1 MKVTI
6 LGAGAI
12 AGAHAQA
19 IRALAAHGGPA
30 GVELTHVVD
39 LDADRAAAF
48 AAEHDVPHHGTDLQA
63 LLDAGEV
70 DVVHVCTPPSVH
82 LDAAVAALRAGAHVV
97 VEKPAVLSLAEADA
111 LADAERQAVD
121 AGLPGRFT
129 QVVQHRFGAGIQR
142 LRRFLDDGTLG
153 RAYVAQCD
161 TLWFRTPEY
170 FDVPWR
176 GRFDTE
182 GGGTTMG
189 HGIHQFDLLLAV
201 LGPWTE
207 VRAMAG
213 RLARHT
219 DTEDVSTALVRFAG
233 GTMATITNSAI
244 SPRQTSRLRFD
255 TEAATVELEH
265 LYGYDDS
272 SWTVTPVEGREDV
285 AEAWAADA
293 ASSASSAGSV
303 DGGASGHLAQLVP
316 TYQALA
322 EGRTPPVTVADTRAT
337 LELAAAIYRSAF
349 TDVTVRAG
357 EIVAGDPFH
366 ASMAG
371 TGTPW
376 PPVKDVLA

>member
-12 AGAHAQA
+12 AGAHADA
-19 IRALAAHGGPA
+19 IRGLAAHGGPD

-39 LDADRAAAF
+39 VDARRAAAF
-48 AAEHDVPHHGTDLQA
+48 AAEHGVPHHGTDLQA
-63 LLDAGEV
+63 LLDAGLV
-70 DVVHVCTPPSVH
+70 DAVHICTPPSVH
-82 LDAAVAALRAGAHVV
+82 LDAALAALRAGAHVV

-111 LADAERQAVD
+111 LAAAERQAID

-129 QVVQHRFGAGIQR
+129 QIVQHRFGAGIQR
-142 LRRFLDDGTLG
+142 LRRLLDDGTLG
-153 RAYVAQCD
+153 PAYVAQCD

-170 FDVPWR
+170 FEVPWR

-213 RLARHT
+213 RLARRT
-219 DTEDVSTALVRFAG
+219 DTEDVSTALVRFAS
-233 GTMATITNSAI
+233 GTMTTITNSAI

-265 LYGYDDS
+265 LYGYDDA
-272 SWTVTPVEGREDV
+272 SWTVTPVAGREDV
-285 AEAWAADA
+285 AEVWAADVA
-293 ASSASSAGSV
+293 LTR

-316 TYQALA
+316 TYRALA

-349 TDVTVRAG
+349 TDATVRAG
-357 EIVAGDPFH
+357 EIVEGDPFH

-376 PPVKDVLA
+376 PPVR

>member
-12 AGAHAQA
+12 AGAHAA
-19 IRALAAHGGPA
+19 ALAALPAHGIDG
-30 GVELTHVVD
+30 GELTHVVD
-39 LDADRAAAF
+39 VDARRAERF
-48 AAEHDVPHHGTDLQA
+48 AADHGVPHHGTDLRA

-70 DVVHVCTPPSVH
+70 DCVHVCTPPAAH
-82 LDAAVAALRAGAHVV
+82 LDVSVAALRAGVHVV

-111 LADAERQAVD
+111 LAAAEREAAA

-129 QVVQHRFGAGIQR
+129 QIVQHRFGAGIPR
-142 LRRFLDDGTLG
+142 LRRFLADGTLG
-153 RAYVAQCD
+153 PAYVAQCD
-161 TLWFRTPEY
+161 TLWFRTPAY
-170 FDVPWR
+170 FEVPWR

-201 LGPWTE
+201 LGPWVE

-219 DTEDVSTALVRFAG
+219 DTEDVSTALVRFAN

-244 SPRQTSRLRFD
+244 SPRQTSRLRVD

-272 SWTVTPVEGREDV
+272 SWTVTPVDGREDV
-285 AEAWAADA
+285 GEAWAADA
-293 ASSASSAGSV
+293 ARSA

-316 TYQALA
+316 TYRALVA
-322 EGRTPPVTVADTRAT
+322 GEPCPVTVADARDT
-337 LELAAAIYRSAF
+337 LELAAAIYKSAF
-349 TDVTVRAG
+349 TGAIVRAG
-357 EIVAGDPFH
+357 EIGEGDPFH

-371 TGTPW
+371 TGAPW
-376 PPVKDVLA
+376 PPTGETLRASGVA

>member
-12 AGAHAQA
+12 AGAHVDAV
-19 IRALAAHGGPA
+19 RALAAHGGPDGA
-30 GVELTHVVD
+30 EVTHVVD
-39 LDADRAAAF
+39 VDAGRAAAF
-48 AAEHDVPHHGTDLQA
+48 AAEHGVPHHGTDLQA
-63 LLDAGEV
+63 LLDAGQV
-70 DVVHVCTPPSVH
+70 DVVHICTPPSVH
-82 LDAAVAALRAGAHVV
+82 LQAALAALRAGAHVV

-111 LADAERQAVD
+111 LAAAERQAID

-129 QVVQHRFGAGIQR
+129 QIVQHRFGAGIQR
-142 LRRFLDDGTLG
+142 LRRLLDDGTLG
-153 RAYVAQCD
+153 AAYVAQCD

-170 FDVPWR
+170 FEVPWR

-233 GTMATITNSAI
+233 GTMATITNSAV

-265 LYGYDDS
+265 LYGYDDT
-272 SWTVTPVEGREDV
+272 SWIVTPVAGREDV

-293 ASSASSAGSV
+293 ESSGTSV

-316 TYQALA
+316 TYRALA

-337 LELAAAIYRSAF
+337 LELAAAIYKSAF
-349 TDVTVRAG
+349 TDATVRAG
-357 EIVAGDPFH
+357 EIVEGDPFH

-376 PPVKDVLA
+376 PPVKDVPTAV

>member
-12 AGAHAQA
+12 AGAHVEAV
-19 IRALAAHGGPA
+19 RALAAHGGPG
-30 GVELTHVVD
+30 GVEVTHVVD
-39 LDADRAAAF
+39 VDAGRAAAF
-48 AAEHDVPHHGTDLQA
+48 AAEHGVPHHGTDLQA

-82 LDAAVAALRAGAHVV
+82 LDAAVAALRSGAHVV

-111 LADAERQAVD
+111 LAAAERQAID

-129 QVVQHRFGAGIQR
+129 QIVQHRFGAGIRR
-142 LRRFLDDGTLG
+142 LRRLLDDGTLG
-153 RAYVAQCD
+153 PAYVAQCD

-170 FDVPWR
+170 FAVPWR

-219 DTEDVSTALVRFAG
+219 DTEDVSTALVRFAS
-233 GTMATITNSAI
+233 GTMATIANSAI

-272 SWTVTPVEGREDV
+272 SWTVTPVAGRDDV
-285 AEAWAADA
+285 AEAWAADVA
-293 ASSASSAGSV
+293 ASATSV

-316 TYQALA
+316 TYRALA
-322 EGRTPPVTVADTRAT
+322 AGQIPPVTVADTRAT
-337 LELAAAIYRSAF
+337 LELAAAIYKSAF
-349 TDVTVRAG
+349 TGAAVQAG
-357 EIVAGDPFH
+357 EIVEGDPFH

-376 PPVKDVLA
+376 PATKR

>member
-12 AGAHAQA
+12 AGAHVEAV
-19 IRALAAHGGPA
+19 RALAAHGGPG
-30 GVELTHVVD
+30 GVEVTHVVD
-39 LDADRAAAF
+39 VDADRAAAF
-48 AAEHDVPHHGTDLQA
+48 AAAHGVPHHSTDLQA

-70 DVVHVCTPPSVH
+70 DVVHICTPPSVH
-82 LDAAVAALRAGAHVV
+82 LQAAVAALRAGAHVV

-111 LADAERQAVD
+111 LAAAERQAID

-129 QVVQHRFGAGIQR
+129 QIVQHRFGAGIQR
-142 LRRFLDDGTLG
+142 LRRLLDDGTLG
-153 RAYVAQCD
+153 AAYVAQCD
-161 TLWFRTPEY
+161 TLWFRTPDY
-170 FDVPWR
+170 FAVPWR

-219 DTEDVSTALVRFAG
+219 DTEDVSTALVRFAS

-265 LYGYDDS
+265 LYGYDDT
-272 SWTVTPVEGREDV
+272 SWTVTPVAGREDV
-285 AEAWAADA
+285 AEAWAADVA
-293 ASSASSAGSV
+293 ASATSV

-316 TYQALA
+316 TYRAFTAGDVL
-322 EGRTPPVTVADTRAT
+322 PVTVADTRAT
-337 LELAAAIYRSAF
+337 LELAAAIYKSAF
-349 TDVTVRAG
+349 TDAIVRAG
-357 EIVAGDPFH
+357 EIVDGDPFH

-376 PPVKDVLA
+376 PPVKDVPAAV

>member
-12 AGAHAQA
+12 AGAHAEA
-19 IRALAAHGGPA
+19 LGALAAHGGPD

-39 LDADRAAAF
+39 VDADRAASF
-48 AAEHDVPHHGTDLQA
+48 AAEHGVPQHGTDLQA

-82 LDAAVAALRAGAHVV
+82 LAAATAALRAGAHVV
-97 VEKPAVLSLAEADA
+97 VEKPAVLSLAEADT
-111 LADAERQAVD
+111 LAAVEREAAD
-121 AGLPGRFT
+121 AGLSGRFT
-129 QVVQHRFGAGIQR
+129 QIVQHRFGAGIRR

-153 RAYVAQCD
+153 PAYVAQCD

-170 FDVPWR
+170 FEVPWR

-219 DTEDVSTALVRFAG
+219 DTEDVSTALVRFAN
-233 GTMATITNSAI
+233 GTLTTITNSAI

-255 TEAATVELEH
+255 TAAATVELEH

-272 SWTVTPVEGREDV
+272 SWTVTPVVGREDV

-293 ASSASSAGSV
+293 ARSV
-303 DGGASGHLAQLVP
+303 DGGESGHLAQLVP
-316 TYQALA
+316 TYQALVA
-322 EGRTPPVTVADTRAT
+322 GRTPPVTVADTRAT

-349 TDVTVRAG
+349 TGATVRAG
-357 EIVAGDPFH
+357 DIVAGDPFH

-376 PPVKDVLA
+376 APVKAVPA

>member
-12 AGAHAQA
+12 AGAHVDAV
-19 IRALAAHGGPA
+19 RALASHGGPD
-30 GVELTHVVD
+30 GVEVTHVVD
-39 LDADRAAAF
+39 VDAGRAAAF
-48 AAEHDVPHHGTDLQA
+48 AAEHGVPHHGTDLQA

-70 DVVHVCTPPSVH
+70 DVVHVCTPPAVH
-82 LDAAVAALRAGAHVV
+82 LDAAVAALRSGAHVV

-111 LADAERQAVD
+111 LAAAERQAID

-129 QVVQHRFGAGIQR
+129 QIVQHRFGAGIRR
-142 LRRFLDDGTLG
+142 LRRLLDDGTLG
-153 RAYVAQCD
+153 PAYVAQCD

-170 FDVPWR
+170 FAVPWR

-189 HGIHQFDLLLAV
+189 HGIHQFDLLLDV

-219 DTEDVSTALVRFAG
+219 DTEDVSTALVRFAS

-272 SWTVTPVEGREDV
+272 SWTVTPVPGREDV
-285 AEAWAADA
+285 ADAWAADV
-293 ASSASSAGSV
+293 ASSATASV

-316 TYQALA
+316 TYRALA
-322 EGRTPPVTVADTRAT
+322 AGGTPPVTVADTRAT
-337 LELAAAIYRSAF
+337 LELAAAIYKSAF
-349 TDVTVRAG
+349 TDTTVRAG
-357 EIVAGDPFH
+357 EIVEGDPFH

-376 PPVKDVLA
+376 PAVR

>member
-12 AGAHAQA
+12 AGAHVEAV
-19 IRALAAHGGPA
+19 RALAAHGGPG
-30 GVELTHVVD
+30 GVEVTHVVD
-39 LDADRAAAF
+39 VDADRAAAF
-48 AAEHDVPHHGTDLQA
+48 AAAHLVPHHSTDLQA

-70 DVVHVCTPPSVH
+70 DVVHICTPPSVH
-82 LDAAVAALRAGAHVV
+82 LQAAVAALRAGAHVV

-111 LADAERQAVD
+111 LAAAERQAID

-129 QVVQHRFGAGIQR
+129 QIVQHRFGAGIQR
-142 LRRFLDDGTLG
+142 LRRLLDDGTLG
-153 RAYVAQCD
+153 AAYVAQCD
-161 TLWFRTPEY
+161 TLWFRTPDY
-170 FDVPWR
+170 FAVPWR

-219 DTEDVSTALVRFAG
+219 DTEDVSTALVRFAS

-265 LYGYDDS
+265 LYGYDDT
-272 SWTVTPVEGREDV
+272 SWTVTPVAGREDV
-285 AEAWAADA
+285 AEAWAADVA
-293 ASSASSAGSV
+293 ASATSV

-316 TYQALA
+316 TYRAFTAGDVL
-322 EGRTPPVTVADTRAT
+322 PVTVADTRAT
-337 LELAAAIYRSAF
+337 LELAAAIYKSAF
-349 TDVTVRAG
+349 TDAIVRAG
-357 EIVAGDPFH
+357 EIVDGDPFH
-366 ASMAG
+366 VSMAG

-376 PPVKDVLA
+376 PPVKDVPAAV

>member
-12 AGAHAQA
+12 AGAHVEAV
-19 IRALAAHGGPA
+19 RALAAHGGPG
-30 GVELTHVVD
+30 GVEVTHVVD
-39 LDADRAAAF
+39 VDADRAPAF
-48 AAEHDVPHHGTDLQA
+48 AAAHGVPHHSTDLQA

-70 DVVHVCTPPSVH
+70 DVVHICTPPSVH
-82 LDAAVAALRAGAHVV
+82 LQAAVAALRAGAHVV

-111 LADAERQAVD
+111 LAAAERQAID

-129 QVVQHRFGAGIQR
+129 QIVQHRFGAGIQR
-142 LRRFLDDGTLG
+142 LRRLLDDGTLG
-153 RAYVAQCD
+153 AAYVAQCD
-161 TLWFRTPEY
+161 TLWFRTPDY
-170 FDVPWR
+170 FAVPWR

-219 DTEDVSTALVRFAG
+219 DTEDVSTALVRFAS

-265 LYGYDDS
+265 LYGYDDT
-272 SWTVTPVEGREDV
+272 SWTVTPVAGREDV
-285 AEAWAADA
+285 AEAWAAGVA
-293 ASSASSAGSV
+293 ASATSV

-316 TYQALA
+316 TYRAFTAGDVL
-322 EGRTPPVTVADTRAT
+322 PVTVADTRAT
-337 LELAAAIYRSAF
+337 LELAAAIYKSAF
-349 TDVTVRAG
+349 TDATVRAG
-357 EIVAGDPFH
+357 EIVDGDPFH

-376 PPVKDVLA
+376 PPVKDVPAAV